1 MFIGEPVSSP
11 YGADFFESLGD
22 SVGKKIPVITSTSAN
37 HPFFLIFNIPS
48 VSLSVFT
55 DGLFPSVFTDGLF
68 SSVYA
73 DDLTNGLNSIGNGD
87 LKLPTELFRRKFR
100 WY

>member
-22 SVGKKIPVITSTSAN
+22 SVDKKIPVITSTSAN

-48 VSLSVFT
+48 VSPSVFT
-55 DGLFPSVFTDGLF
+55 DGLFPSV
-68 SSVYA
+68 YA
-73 DDLTNGLNSIGNGD
+73 DDLTDGLNSIGNGD